1 VRIAL
6 AALVLAMTLPAAG
19 AAETPKL
26 DLLSFFE
33 GRTRGVGVLDPLIGK
48 TRRFEVAS
56 VGVPQADGS
65 LVVTQ
70 LIRWADGDTDERTW
84 RMRRTG
90 ANTFEGEVSDGKGAA
105 RGVST
110 GASGR
115 LSYVLDKGPGVRME
129 HRMMLQPDGRTVVQQ
144 VRASVFGLPA
154 ASLSETITREP

>member
-1 VRIAL
+1 MRTAL
-6 AALVLAMTLPAAG
+6 LGVALMLTGAS
-19 AAETPKL
+19 AAEAAPKL

-33 GRTRGVGVLDPLIGK
+33 GRTRGVGVFDPLIGK

-56 VGVPQADGS
+56 VGVPQPDGS

-70 LIRWADGDTDERTW
+70 KIRWADGDTDDRTW

-90 ANTFEGEVSDGKGAA
+90 ANTFEGSVSDGKGVAH
-105 RGVST
+105 GVSD

-129 HRMMLQPDGRTVVQQ
+129 HRMVLQPDGRTVVQQ
-144 VRASVFGLPA
+144 VRASVLGLPA